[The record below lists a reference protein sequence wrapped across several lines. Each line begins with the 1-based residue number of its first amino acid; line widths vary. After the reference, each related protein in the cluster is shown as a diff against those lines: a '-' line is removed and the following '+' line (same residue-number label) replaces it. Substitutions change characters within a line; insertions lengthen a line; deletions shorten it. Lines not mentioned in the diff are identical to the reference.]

1 MMLKAFILINVNLG
15 CEAEVLKALMNIQG
29 FDEAFYV
36 FGDYDM
42 IAKVTANTMEELNQT
57 VSQVRKLANIKS
69 TSTVISRDL

>member
-1 MMLKAFILINVNLG
+1 MKLNAFILINVNLG
-15 CEAEVLKALMNIQG
+15 CEIQVLKALRDVQG
-29 FDEAFYV
+29 FEEVFYV

-69 TSTVISRDL
+69 TSTIISRDL